1 MTTKPEIL
9 DAGLAALRHG
19 EPLTLDAVARRAGLT
34 KPGVVHHFPTK
45 AALAVAVV
53 DRLVDRWIADL
64 ESRAGETSSTPQ
76 DRLRAYVDFAL
87 TADLDPSDLALL
99 SDVRLCDR
107 LVRQWTDRL
116 HPWFGEELTSSPR
129 GRAALHAVRL
139 IADGAWFDRALGI
152 VDLDEDERTRII
164 DVAHRLVDEA
174 VAA

>member
-9 DAGLAALRHG
+9 DAGLAALRDG
-19 EPLTLDAVARRAGLT
+19 EPLTHDAVARRAGLT

-45 AALAVAVV
+45 EVLAVAVV
-53 DRLVDRWIADL
+53 DRIVDRWTEGL
-64 ESRAGETSSTPQ
+64 ESRAGETSTPQ

-107 LVRQWTDRL
+107 LVRQWTERL
-116 HPWFGEELTSSPR
+116 HPWFGEELTSSPG

-139 IADGAWFDRALGI
+139 VADGAWIDRALGI
-152 VDLDEDERTRII
+152 IDLDEEERTRII
-164 DVAHRLVDEA
+164 ELAQRLIDEA
-174 VAA
+174 AVS